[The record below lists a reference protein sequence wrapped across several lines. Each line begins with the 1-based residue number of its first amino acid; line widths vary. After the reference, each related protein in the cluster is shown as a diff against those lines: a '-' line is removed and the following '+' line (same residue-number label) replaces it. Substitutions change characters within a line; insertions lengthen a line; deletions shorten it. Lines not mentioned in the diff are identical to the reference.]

1 MAEKVIKVGMMGADV
16 STLHTSL
23 SAQGVTLP
31 ESETRRGF
39 FGPGTRDAVLEIQ
52 KRNQLAATGQVDE
65 ATASALLT
73 LPSAK
78 APFSAYAAT
87 LSPALSTGTMSGAT
101 TIGAAAQSSASAAVG
116 AVRVPGVGVAATHPP
131 TNIPPSGNGNS
142 PSSSQTISGQ
152 IILEHGLPASKVK
165 VRLYERGLG
174 GDRTFLKEVETT
186 ESGEYTASLSGT
198 SNVEVHVVSCDNC
211 EVQLSETKFGLQAE
225 ERIDLIAP
233 SAVQPLAAEFTRLT
247 AAVAPHIQ
255 GKPNLFKDA
264 IERGGQKDFSLLA
277 GKTGWDRGALAIASV
292 ALNIADHTNIPAEG
306 LYAMARSG
314 LPMDIRKLANMR
326 TQTIANALRKASAAG
341 IVDATAVENS
351 IRAFGEFAAEFRF
364 NNSISGAV
372 SSPKDFIGAAH
383 VSDADRAAFSNVIR
397 AETTENLWERAKA
410 AGVSDAGIES
420 LQIQGKLAYLTFN
433 NADLVA
439 YLEVKISASPL
450 ELIELGYYE
459 DTKWKEALST
469 LAGEDENK
477 LTTLVPSAFVGQN
490 VDERL
495 DAYAAEL
502 SRRVRQMD
510 PHAVTV
516 DRIATAKMDAVPDA
530 ENVGRFLKNATS
542 QGFRLGKTPLSNFIA
557 TNGSAVWHDITPE
570 KQESALA
577 TVRRLSSLY
586 SISPDDESMNT
597 LLAAG
602 FSSATDIAK
611 YNYETFHERFQVFFR
626 TQPKAGDLDNR
637 KNIYWKAQQ
646 QVATVFNV
654 FDGLK
659 RLNTVAYAPGS
670 TPDDARKR
678 DDQIVTVRKKLGGLF
693 PTLETL
699 FGSVDYCECDHC
711 QSVLSPAAYLVDILA
726 FIDPNQQAWAT
737 IKGAYKARTGVDYSL
752 RKPFDVLNERRPDIK
767 NIALTCENTNVALP
781 HIDLVNEILEQLM
794 MSDPSSPTIE
804 AYDVGEASS
813 QDLLAEPQNILWNAY
828 VGDKGKPGLRDLIY
842 PITLPFDLPHEMV
855 RAFLKQLGLPLWRLR
870 ELLVRPTSIAA
881 SSVTRAD
888 GWMDVWFERLELSPA
903 EIMALTNSDKWHALY
918 GYSSSS
924 EALAMES
931 ENGVVRPVKTS
942 LRNAKTLARRLGVS
956 YEELVELIRT
966 RFINPEIE
974 ALITLNRLGV
984 DAHTLDRYFGEG
996 TPLSAASRSEFE
1008 AFLKAQGV
1016 QGDELRPLRTN
1027 AIRRSTL
1034 VLQSPSVGCDF
1045 ALTRLAFDQEPDDPD
1060 GAISL
1065 VFLKLNAFVRLQK
1078 KLGWDIHELDRALM
1092 ALMPSVS
1099 SLTFETWSEAIKT
1112 ALCYLAH
1119 VEELWECFEDRVTR
1133 EEILV
1138 LWSNIPTTG
1147 ISCFYERLFMGY
1159 AALGR
1164 DPVFKKHLG
1173 SVLTGTVQIA
1183 EHVDGVRQA
1192 FQLAEDE
1199 IEPILNA
1206 SGAADRVLS
1215 IENLSILMRHAVL
1228 ARGLELSIAE
1238 LLNLLSLSERTPLSP
1253 IDSAPLTDLTKDIPW
1268 SETLAFVKEVELV
1281 RAAGVDVAFVERIC
1295 RHRGIADEPNPE
1307 NDPVRLAVLALSH
1320 EMSSNP
1326 EQQKILVEKQN
1337 LILFQTLAAQLTVPE
1352 GLVNNLLSNVLL
1364 DETSKPLKETGFS
1377 GPARATA
1384 SLRRLRKALDLV
1396 QSLAITDGE
1405 LAYLSGVSQ
1414 ALNPNDLPITEVF
1427 FEETARKLRKGLTV
1441 WLEISAARKQ
1451 FGRSERLL
1459 AVISAAKQPID
1470 ATNPLAAREK
1480 ALHDALSALTGLKAT
1495 WLSSTLE
1502 AIGATSIGTLAF
1514 EVPALSYPKAVE
1526 STIESLRCFVRIG
1539 LKPAEV
1545 VQFASMPID
1554 EVLARKVRSSLKSR
1568 YSPSAW
1574 RRLVKPIFDSLRKK
1588 QRDALVAH
1596 LTHVM
1601 NADGSSRYGDSPEK
1615 LFEYLLLDP
1624 GMEPVV
1630 VASRIQAAISS
1641 VQLFVQRCLMNLEP
1655 VGVDPQIIDNHRWEW
1670 MRRYR
1675 VWEVNRKMYIWPE
1688 NWLDPEFRDD
1698 KSHIFRELEG
1708 KLLEGDVND
1717 DLVRGAMFDYLKGL
1731 EQIARLE
1738 MLTMYFEPGASA
1750 DSSIVHMVGRTQHG
1764 PHKYFYR
1771 QVSHGMW
1778 TPWEPIDVGI
1788 EGAHLV
1794 LTSWRGRM
1802 YLFWVAFLEETREN
1816 TTAVSTPF
1824 TPSKDSVD
1832 PTKLHALTMVKVQLH
1847 WVEKISG
1854 KWVNRSSTPSFV
1866 KTKFDRL
1873 KATTEDDKEQ
1883 FFVRAVLIQNEKG
1896 IEDDDLEIH
1905 ITNSGLGHKFRFFSK
1920 LAPPAETMSADAPS
1934 SPPFAGVKG
1943 YGTKWKGKG
1952 ALEATFVSAVV
1963 QNSQTES
1970 NDLANGNYPILGQ
1983 GGEYTLLGPSND
1995 TLPVPSRTPPSGV
2008 GRPTGCIFGPQN
2020 AQHVAY
2026 RSSDGSIY
2034 DLFSTKNGWFYQSPS
2049 ADAGSADPNVETEP
2063 AASDPHGYA
2072 IDERGMLCLP
2082 YAGATKIYELLWS
2095 QLDPTMGDAEQ
2106 LATGWQIETLYQ
2118 ATSPEAQ
2125 PMGRPFG
2132 GIFLPQRGVVF
2143 RIRDGRLR
2151 AAVESPTGKWEI
2163 KELNTGLPAAAS
2175 DPTGFIVTK
2184 TELGVTTILSR
2195 HIFYIGSD
2203 GDVHE
2208 LRSDLAGQI
2217 WTHTNITQPISG
2229 IVKPVPGSNPAAYSF
2244 LTQNTLHVV
2253 YRGTDDR
2260 IHELWGI
2267 PGSWNYNAVG
2277 ANFTKAKGDPVGY
2290 VTETFSAQHIVYRGE
2305 NDQLVELWWLGI
2317 WREHVLTNTITT
2329 APAVSSDLAG
2339 YSFES
2344 MHTQHVVYFDQNGN
2358 PQELY
2363 WDSGVWH
2370 HGVYWLQ
2377 NPFPP
2382 NSLAALAAPFFY
2394 ESLDKDHSFFVE
2406 PYVVETTVH
2415 EWTDWIV
2422 TTREYVEPIFFIPLT
2437 IIIPDAVAVVPSA
2450 VSVIKTP
2457 LLVSKE
2463 LFNARAIIR
2472 TPKGTIGPE
2481 ARLES
2486 IASDMLRST
2495 RAISPSVVVDV
2506 SRGLQPELARINKD
2520 LFFKGE
2526 FR

>member
-1 MAEKVIKVGMMGADV
+1 MAEKVIKVGMTGADV
-16 STLHTSL
+16 STLHASL
-23 SAQGVTLP
+23 SAQGLTLP

-39 FGPGTRDAVLEIQ
+39 FGPGTRNAVLEIQ
-52 KRNQLAATGQVDE
+52 KRNQLATTGQVDG

-73 LPSAK
+73 NPSAN
-78 APFSAYAAT
+78 ASFSASAAT
-87 LSPALSTGTMSGAT
+87 LSPGTMA
-101 TIGAAAQSSASAAVG
+101 GAASVGALAQPSASAAVG
-116 AVRVPGVGVAATHPP
+116 AVRAPGVESAATHPP
-131 TNIPPSGNGNS
+131 TNIPPSGDGNS
-142 PSSSQTISGQ
+142 PASSQTISGQ

-165 VRLYERGLG
+165 IRLYERGLG
-174 GDRTFLKEVETT
+174 GDRTFLKEIETT
-186 ESGEYTASLSGT
+186 ESGEYTASLSGA
-198 SNVEVHVVSCDNC
+198 SNVEVHVVSCDTC

-233 SAVQPLAAEFTRLT
+233 SAVKPLAAEFTRLT

-255 GKPNLFKDA
+255 DKPNLFKDA
-264 IERGGQKDFSLLA
+264 MERGSQKDFSLLA

-292 ALNIADHTNIPAEG
+292 ALNLSDHTKIPAEG

-314 LPMDIRKLANMR
+314 LPMDIRKLANMH
-326 TQTIANALRKASAAG
+326 TQTIANALRKASAVG

-372 SSPKDFIGAAH
+372 SSPKDFIGTAR
-383 VSDADRAAFSNVIR
+383 VSDADRAAFTNVIR
-397 AETTENLWERAKA
+397 EETTENLWERAKA
-410 AGVSDAGIES
+410 AGVSDAGIER

-433 NADLVA
+433 NSDLVA
-439 YLEVKISASPL
+439 YLEVKISTSPL

-459 DTKWKEALST
+459 DTKWKEALRA

-477 LTTLVPSAFVGQN
+477 LATLVPPAFIGQN

-516 DRIATAKMDAVPDA
+516 DRIATAKMDSIPDA
-530 ENVGRFLKNATS
+530 ESVGQFLKNATS
-542 QGFRLGKTPLSNFIA
+542 QGFRLGKTPLSNFVA
-557 TNGSAVWHDITPE
+557 TNGSAVWNGIVPE

-577 TVRRLSSLY
+577 AVRRLSSLY

-602 FSSATDIAK
+602 FSSATDVAQ
-611 YNYETFHERFQVFFR
+611 YDYETFHERFQVFFR
-626 TQPKAGDLDNR
+626 AQPKAGDLDVR
-637 KNIYWKAQQ
+637 KKIYWKAQQ
-646 QVATVFNV
+646 QAATVFNV

-659 RLNTVAYAPGS
+659 RLNTVTYAPGS
-670 TPDDARKR
+670 TPEDAKKR
-678 DDQIVTVRKKLGGLF
+678 DNQIVKLREKLKGSF

-737 IKGAYKARTGVDYSL
+737 IKGAYKARTGADYSL

-794 MSDPSSPTIE
+794 MSDEISPMIE

-813 QDLLAEPQNILWNAY
+813 QDLLAEPQNILWSAY
-828 VGDKGKPGLRDLIY
+828 IGDKGKPGLRDLVY

-870 ELLVRPTSIAA
+870 ELLARPTSLVSTSA
-881 SSVTRAD
+881 TRAD
-888 GWMDVWFERLELSPA
+888 GWMDVWFERLGLSPA
-903 EIMALTNSDKWHALY
+903 EILALTNCDKWHALF
-918 GYSSSS
+918 GYESAA
-924 EALAMES
+924 EAFAMDS
-931 ENGVVRPVKTS
+931 IDGVVLPAKTS

-984 DAHTLDRYFGEG
+984 DAHALDRYFGEG
-996 TPLSAASRSEFE
+996 APLSDASRSEFE
-1008 AFLKAQGV
+1008 AT
-1016 QGDELRPLRTN
+1016 LRALGIQANDLRLLRTS
-1027 AIRRSTL
+1027 AIRRATL

-1045 ALTRLAFDQEPDDPD
+1045 ALTMLAFDQEPDDPYE
-1060 GAISL
+1060 AMSL
-1065 VFLKLNAFVRLQK
+1065 VFLKLNVFVRLQK

-1092 ALMPSVS
+1092 ALMPKAS
-1099 SLTFETWSEAIKT
+1099 SLTFDTWAEAIKT
-1112 ALCYLAH
+1112 TLCYLAH
-1119 VEELWECFEDRVTR
+1119 VEELRERFEDRVTR
-1133 EEILV
+1133 EEILI

-1147 ISCFYERLFMGY
+1147 ISCFYERLFMGH

-1173 SVLTGTVQIA
+1173 SVLTGTAQIA
-1183 EHVDGVRQA
+1183 DHMDGVRQA
-1192 FQLAEDE
+1192 LQLAEDE

-1206 SGAADRVLS
+1206 GDAADRALS

-1238 LLNLLSLSERTPLSP
+1238 LLTLLSLSERKPLSP
-1253 IDSAPLTDLTKDIPW
+1253 IDSAPLTNLTRDIPW
-1268 SETLAFVKEVELV
+1268 TETLAFVKEVGLV

-1295 RHRGIADEPNPE
+1295 RHRGIADELNPE

-1320 EMSSNP
+1320 ETSSNP

-1337 LILFQTLAAQLTVPE
+1337 LVLFQTLAAQLTVPE

-1364 DETSKPLKETGFS
+1364 DETRKPLKETSFS
-1377 GPARATA
+1377 EPARATA
-1384 SLRRLRKALDLV
+1384 SLRRLRKVLDLV

-1405 LAYLSGVSQ
+1405 LAYLSGVPQ
-1414 ALNPNDLPITEVF
+1414 ALNPNDLPIMEVTS
-1427 FEETARKLRKGLTV
+1427 EETARKLRKGLAV

-1470 ATNPLAAREK
+1470 ATTNPLAAREK

-1514 EVPALSYPKAVE
+1514 EVPALSDPKAVE

-1539 LKPAEV
+1539 LKPVEV

-1601 NADGSSRYGDSPEK
+1601 NDDGSSRYGDSPEK

-1750 DSSIVHMVGRTQHG
+1750 DSSIVHVVGRTQHG

-1802 YLFWVAFLEETREN
+1802 YLFWVAFLEETKEN
-1816 TTAVSTPF
+1816 ANTPATF
-1824 TPSKDSVD
+1824 TPSTDSVEAS
-1832 PTKLHALTMVKVQLH
+1832 KLRSTTEVKVQLH

-1854 KWVNRSSTPSFV
+1854 RWVNRSSTPSFV
-1866 KTKFDRL
+1866 ETKFDGL
-1873 KATTEDDKEQ
+1873 KATTDADKKQ
-1883 FFVRAVLIQNEKG
+1883 FFVRAVLVRNDKG

-1905 ITNSGLGHKFRFFSK
+1905 ITNANMGHKFRFFSK

-1943 YGTKWKGKG
+1943 YGTKWMGTG
-1952 ALEATFVSAVV
+1952 ALQATFVSAVV
-1963 QNSQTES
+1963 QNSQTGS
-1970 NDLANGNYPILGQ
+1970 NDLVSGNYAILGQ

-1995 TLPVPSRTPPSGV
+1995 VLPIPSRTPPSGV
-2008 GRPTGCIFGPQN
+2008 GRPTGFIFGPQN

-2034 DLFSTKNGWFYQSPS
+2034 DLFWTKNGWFYQSPS
-2049 ADAGSADPNVETEP
+2049 TDASNADPNVDVEP

-2072 IDERGMLCLP
+2072 IDERGMLCLA
-2082 YAGATKIYELLWS
+2082 YTGATKIYELLWS

-2118 ATSPEAQ
+2118 APSPEAQ

-2132 GIFLPQRGVVF
+2132 GIFSPQRGVVF

-2208 LRSDLAGQI
+2208 LCSDLAGQI

-2229 IVKPVPGSNPAAYSF
+2229 IVKPAPGSNPAAYSF

-2290 VTETFSAQHIVYRGE
+2290 VTETFSVQHIVYRGE

-2363 WDSGVWH
+2363 WDSGGWH
-2370 HGVYWLQ
+2370 YGVYWLQ

-2382 NSLAALAAPFFY
+2382 SSLAALAAPFFY
-2394 ESLDKDHSFFVE
+2394 ESLAKDHSFFVE

-2422 TTREYVEPIFFIPLT
+2422 TTREYVEPILFIPLT

-2450 VSVIKTP
+2450 VSIVKTP
-2457 LLVSKE
+2457 LLVSRE
-2463 LFNARAIIR
+2463 LFDARAIIR

-2486 IASDMLRST
+2486 IASDTVRSM
-2495 RAISPSVVVDV
+2495 RDIFPSVVVDV

>member
-1 MAEKVIKVGMMGADV
+1 MAEKIIKVGMMGADV
-16 STLHTSL
+16 TALHETLS
-23 SAQGVTLP
+23 SQGLTIP
-31 ESETRRGF
+31 ESETGRGF
-39 FGPGTRDAVLEIQ
+39 FGPATRNAVLEIQ
-52 KRNQLAATGQVDE
+52 KRNQLPATGQVDS
-65 ATASALLT
+65 ATAAALLSKPADT
-73 LPSAK
+73 AS
-78 APFSAYAAT
+78 FSADAPSVSAAA
-87 LSPALSTGTMSGAT
+87 SSVAG
-101 TIGAAAQSSASAAVG
+101 IGAAGLAGIGSV
-116 AVRVPGVGVAATHPP
+116 TLPP
-131 TNIPPSGNGNS
+131 ANIPPSGGGGS
-142 PSSSQTISGQ
+142 PSSSQTVSGR
-152 IILEHGLPASKVK
+152 IVLEHGLPASKVK
-165 VRLYERGLG
+165 VRLYERGFG
-174 GDRTFLKEVETT
+174 GARTLLREVETT
-186 ESGEYTASLSGT
+186 ESGEYGTTLSGS
-198 SNVEVHVVSCDNC
+198 SNIELHVVGSDGR
-211 EVQLSETKFGLQAE
+211 EVQLSETKFGLQPE

-233 SAVQPLAAEFTRLT
+233 SGVQPIAAEFTRLT

-255 GKPNLFKDA
+255 DKPNLFKDA

-277 GKTGWDRGALAIASV
+277 GKTGWDRGALAFASV
-292 ALNIADHTNIPAEG
+292 ALNLSDHTNIPAEG

-314 LPMDIRKLANMR
+314 LPMDLRKLANMR
-326 TQTIANALRKASAAG
+326 TQTVANALRKASAAG
-341 IVDATAVENS
+341 IVDAAGVEKS
-351 IRAFGEFAAEFRF
+351 IRAFGEFAADFRF
-364 NNSISGAV
+364 NNRISGSV
-372 SSPKDFIGAAH
+372 SCPKDFIGTAR

-397 AETTENLWERAKA
+397 EEATENIWERAKA

-433 NADLVA
+433 NAELAA
-439 YLEVKISASPL
+439 YLEAKISATPL
-450 ELIELGYYE
+450 ELIELGYYDE
-459 DTKWKEALST
+459 AKWKDALRE
-469 LAGEDENK
+469 LAGNDENR
-477 LTTLVPSAFVGQN
+477 LGTLVPSAFVGQN

-557 TNGSAVWHDITPE
+557 TNGSAVLHDITPE

-646 QVATVFNV
+646 QAATVFNV

-670 TPDDARKR
+670 TPDDAKKR

-699 FGSVDYCECDHC
+699 FGSVDYCECDQC

-726 FIDPNQQAWAT
+726 FIDPNDDAWAT
-737 IKGAYKARTGVDYSL
+737 IKGAYKARTGTDYSL
-752 RKPFDVLNERRPDIK
+752 GKPFDVLNERRTDIK

-794 MSDPSSPTIE
+794 MSGETSPMIE

-813 QDLLAEPQNILWNAY
+813 QDLLAEPQNILWSAY
-828 VGDKGKPGLRDLIY
+828 VGDKGKPGLRDLVY
-842 PITLPFDLPHEMV
+842 PIALPFDLPHEMV
-855 RAFLKQLGLPLWRLR
+855 RAFLTQLGLPLWRLR
-870 ELLVRPTSIAA
+870 ELLARPMSLVATSA
-881 SSVTRAD
+881 TRAD
-888 GWMDVWFERLELSPA
+888 GWMDVWFERLRLTPA
-903 EIMALTNSDKWHALY
+903 DILALTTTDNWHALF
-918 GYSSSS
+918 GYPTAA
-924 EALAMES
+924 EALAMAS
-931 ENGVVRPVKTS
+931 VDGIVRPAEAS

-1016 QGDELRPLRTN
+1016 QVDELRPLRTN

-1099 SLTFETWSEAIKT
+1099 SLTFETWPEAIKT

-1119 VEELWECFEDRVTR
+1119 VEELRECFEDRVSR

-1147 ISCFYERLFMGY
+1147 ISCFYERLFMGH
-1159 AALGR
+1159 AAVGR

-1173 SVLTGTVQIA
+1173 SVLTGTAQIA
-1183 EHVDGVRQA
+1183 DHMDGVRQA
-1192 FQLAEDE
+1192 LQLTEDE

-1206 SGAADRVLS
+1206 SDAADRALS
-1215 IENLSILMRHAVL
+1215 IENLSILIRHAVL
-1228 ARGLELSIAE
+1228 ARGLELSVSE
-1238 LLNLLSLSERTPLSP
+1238 LLTLLNLSERTPLSP
-1253 IDSAPLTDLTKDIPW
+1253 LDNAPLTELTKDIPW
-1268 SETLAFVKEVELV
+1268 TETLAFVKEVELV
-1281 RAAGVDVAFVERIC
+1281 REAGVDVAFVERIC

-1307 NDPVRLAVLALSH
+1307 NDPARLAVLALSH
-1320 EMSSNP
+1320 ETSSDL
-1326 EQQKILVEKQN
+1326 EQQKILIEKQN
-1337 LILFQTLAAQLTVPE
+1337 LVLFQTLAAQLTVPE
-1352 GLVNNLLSNVLL
+1352 GLVNNLLSKVLL
-1364 DETSKPLKETGFS
+1364 DETRKPLKETGFS
-1377 GPARATA
+1377 ESARVTV

-1396 QSLAITDGE
+1396 QSLGITDAE

-1414 ALNPNDLPITEVF
+1414 ALNPNDLPNDDVTSDAI
-1427 FEETARKLRKGLTV
+1427 ARKFKSGLAT
-1441 WLEISAARKQ
+1441 WLELAVARKQ

-1470 ATNPLAAREK
+1470 ATNPLVAREK
-1480 ALHDALSALTGLKAT
+1480 ALHEALTALTGLKAT
-1495 WLSSTLE
+1495 WLDPALD
-1502 AIGATSIGTLAF
+1502 AIGAKSIGTLVF
-1514 EVPALSYPKAVE
+1514 EVSALADPKAVQR
-1526 STIESLRCFVRIG
+1526 TIESLKCFIRIG
-1539 LKPAEV
+1539 LKPTEV
-1545 VQFASMPID
+1545 VQFASMAID
-1554 EVLARKVRSSLKSR
+1554 DVLARKVRSSLKGR
-1568 YSPSAW
+1568 YAPSAW

-1596 LTHVM
+1596 LTHVTKK
-1601 NADGSSRYGDSPEK
+1601 DGSPKYGDTPEK

-1655 VGVDPQIIDNHRWEW
+1655 DGVDPQIIDNHRWEW

-1731 EQIARLE
+1731 ERVARLE

-1750 DSSIVHMVGRTQHG
+1750 DSSIVHVVGRTQHG

-1816 TTAVSTPF
+1816 TTATSTPF
-1824 TPSKDSVD
+1824 TPSKDPVD

-1847 WVEKISG
+1847 WVEQIGG
-1854 KWVNRSSTPSFV
+1854 KWVNRSSTPGFV
-1866 KTKFDRL
+1866 ETKFDNL
-1873 KATTEDDKEQ
+1873 KATTDANKKQ
-1883 FFVRAVLIQNEKG
+1883 FFVRAVLIQNDKG

-1905 ITNSGLGHKFRFFSK
+1905 ITNNGMGHKFCFFSK
-1920 LAPPAETMSADAPS
+1920 LAAPAETRSADAPPT
-1934 SPPFAGVKG
+1934 PPFVGVNG
-1943 YGTKWKGKG
+1943 NGTKWNGTG
-1952 ALEATFVSAVV
+1952 ALQAQFVSAVV
-1963 QNSQTES
+1963 QNSQTGTNAS
-1970 NDLANGNYPILGQ
+1970 VSGNYTILGR
-1983 GGEYTLLGPSND
+1983 GGDFTLLGPSND
-1995 TLPVPSRTPPSGV
+1995 TLPIPSRTPPSGV
-2008 GRPTGCIFGPQN
+2008 GRPTGFIFGPQS

-2034 DLFSTKNGWFYQSPS
+2034 DLFWTKNGWFYQSPS
-2049 ADAGSADPNVETEP
+2049 ADASNADPNVDIEP

-2072 IDERGMLCLP
+2072 VDDRGVLCLA
-2082 YAGATKIYELLWS
+2082 YAGATKVYELLWS

-2118 ATSPEAQ
+2118 ARSPEAQ
-2125 PMGRPFG
+2125 PVGRPFG
-2132 GIFLPQRGVVF
+2132 GIFSPQRGVVF

-2151 AAVESPTGKWEI
+2151 AAVESPTGTWEI
-2163 KELNTGLPAAAS
+2163 KELKTGIPAADS
-2175 DPTGFIVTK
+2175 DPTGFVVTK

-2195 HIFYIGSD
+2195 HVFYIDSD
-2203 GDVHE
+2203 GDIHE

-2217 WTHTNITQPISG
+2217 WTHTNITQPMSG
-2229 IVKPVPGSNPAAYSF
+2229 IVKPAPGSNPAAYSF

-2267 PGSWNYNAVG
+2267 PDSWNYNAVG

-2290 VTETFSAQHIVYRGE
+2290 VTETFSVQHIVYRGE
-2305 NDQLVELWWLGI
+2305 NDQVVELWWLGI
-2317 WREHVLTNTITT
+2317 WREHVLTNTVTT
-2329 APAVSSDLAG
+2329 APAVSSNLAG

-2344 MHTQHVVYFDQNGN
+2344 MQTQHVVYFDQNGN

-2363 WDSGVWH
+2363 WHSGGWS

-2394 ESLDKDHSFFVE
+2394 ESLAKDHSFFVE

-2415 EWTDWIV
+2415 EWADWIV
-2422 TTREYVEPIFFIPLT
+2422 TTREYVEPILFIPLT

-2457 LLVSKE
+2457 FLVSKE
-2463 LFNARAIIR
+2463 LFDAQAIIR

-2486 IASDMLRST
+2486 IASDALRST
-2495 RAISPSVVVDV
+2495 RNISPSVVVDV
-2506 SRGLQPELARINKD
+2506 SQGLQPELARINKD
-2520 LFFKGE
+2520 LFFKGG